1 MHVRVERPE
10 TLAPERLDQ
19 LLADGWF
26 RIGQAMM
33 TCRVVLFDGQ
43 LRPSVWTRL
52 PLTGPDG
59 TRFHPSRNSRKLLAR
74 NLDRYTVSVGEVRLD
89 DEHEALYQRYRRSAK
104 GDRSPTLDDF
114 LYGDSDRDVFDT
126 RELTLRDERG
136 ALVAWSWF
144 DLGRDSLQSLL
155 GVYDPDRARDSLGLT
170 TLLLEARWAAGQGL
184 RHHYPGYVLPGD
196 PSMDYKL
203 RLGPQ
208 MEFLDPFQHGW
219 RAIDELPTLPL
230 PTHLLEQNLEV
241 ARRALAAVGVR
252 STLRRYPWFEAPAW
266 QPDLSACVDQ
276 PMLLECFP
284 ERAGGTFLAVTYD
297 LDHQRFGVLRCLR
310 ARAVTRGRAEIET
323 PIELWLVA
331 ERIGTH
337 VGTEELAREVVRRGL
352 DRLPLKV
359 AGLK

>member
-1 MHVRVERPE
+1 MHVRVVRPE
-10 TLAPERLDQ
+10 VLRPEDLDGYLAL
-19 LLADGWF
+19 GWF

-52 PLTGPDG
+52 PLDG
-59 TRFHPSRNSRKLLAR
+59 FVPSKNSRKLLAR
-74 NLDRYTVSVGEVRLD
+74 NLAQYTLHVGSIALD
-89 DEHEALYQRYRRSAK
+89 EEHEALYQRYRGHAR

-114 LYGDSDRDVFDT
+114 LYGDSERDVFDT
-126 RELTLRDERG
+126 RELSLRDGSG
-136 ALVAWSWF
+136 ALVAFSWF
-144 DLGRDSLQSLL
+144 DVGRESLQSLL
-155 GVYDPDRARDSLGLT
+155 GVYEPDRASDSLGLT
-170 TLLLEARWAAGQGL
+170 TLLAEARWASDHGL
-184 RHHYPGYVLPGD
+184 RYHYPGYVLPGD
-196 PSMDYKL
+196 RSMDYKL
-203 RLGPQ
+203 RLGQ
-208 MEFLDPFQHGW
+208 RMEFLDPFAQAW
-219 RAIDELPTLPL
+219 RTIGELPTMQL
-230 PTHLLEQNLEV
+230 PTTLMEDRLEV

-252 STLRRYPWFEAPAW
+252 ATLRRYPWFEAPAW

-297 LDHQRFGVLRCLR
+297 LDHDRYGVMRCLR
-310 ARAVTRGRAEIET
+310 ARAVTRGRTDVET

-337 VGTEELAREVVRRGL
+337 PRTEELAREVVRRGL

>member
-1 MHVRVERPE
+1 MHVRVVRPE
-10 TLAPERLDQ
+10 VLPPEDLDGYLAG
-19 LLADGWF
+19 GWF

-52 PLTGPDG
+52 PLHDLAL
-59 TRFHPSRNSRKLLAR
+59 SRNSRKLLAR
-74 NLDRYTVSVGEVRLD
+74 NLARYRVEVGSITVD
-89 DEHEALYQRYRRSAK
+89 DEREALYQRYRSNAR

-126 RELTLRDERG
+126 RELTLRDPGGR
-136 ALVAWSWF
+136 LVAFSWF

-155 GVYDPDRARDSLGLT
+155 GVYEPSLARDSLGLT
-170 TLLLEARWAAGQGL
+170 TLLVEARWAADQGL
-184 RHHYPGYVLPGD
+184 LYHYPGYVLPGD

-203 RLGPQ
+203 RLGDQ
-208 MEFLDPFQHGW
+208 MEFLDPFGKDW
-219 RAIDELPTLPL
+219 RTIRALPSARLPTARME
-230 PTHLLEQNLEV
+230 EQLEV
-241 ARRALAAVGVR
+241 AKRSLSAIGVR
-252 STLRRYPWFEAPAW
+252 SILRRYPWFEAPAW

-284 ERAGGTFLAVTYD
+284 ERAGGTFLAVTCD
-297 LDHQRFGVLRCLR
+297 LDHDRFGLVRCLR
-310 ARAVTRGRAEIET
+310 ARAVTRGRTDVET

-331 ERIGTH
+331 ERIGTYQS
-337 VGTEELAREVVRRGL
+337 TEELAREVTRRGH